1 MILQH
6 TVIQTDSNQYIG
18 YSSWPIT
25 FTNFYWAWCCQQG
38 NTNITCGAE
47 LTIKSSAS
55 QIGVKSAVAWFTCDC
70 FSIGI

>member
-6 TVIQTDSNQYIG
+6 TIVQTNSNQFIG

-25 FTNFYWAWCCQQG
+25 FTKFYYAWSCQSG
-38 NTNITCGAE
+38 STNTTCAAE
-47 LTIKSSAS
+47 LTIKSSVS
-55 QIGVKSAVAWFTCDC
+55 RIGVKSAVAWFTCDC